1 MVFDFCHPY
10 LVLLRTMS
18 PSRPTILLGYVYTSS
33 FQQSIFTARP
43 KWIKHDSAT
52 RTVCIFFRNG
62 TWHRDRRNEMA
73 IERDKLLGSLLKENH
88 CDLMDPSDH
97 ICRYIHNH
105 SHTYIYIHILF
116 MICIYIYVCIYFLF
130 IYELGPNNVDAKVL
144 MFDILCSQW
153 HMLRVT
159 LSRLLHS

>member
-1 MVFDFCHPY
+1 VVFDFCHPY

-18 PSRPTILLGYVYTSS
+18 PSRPTNLLGYVYTSS

-73 IERDKLLGSLLKENH
+73 IERDKLWGPCWKKIIVTWWTRLITFVDNIIIH
-88 CDLMDPSDH
+88 TH
-97 ICRYIHNH
+97 TYVYIY
-105 SHTYIYIHILF
+105 TYCLWYVYIYI
-116 MICIYIYVCIYFLF
+116 YLF

-153 HMLRVT
+153 HMLRVVT